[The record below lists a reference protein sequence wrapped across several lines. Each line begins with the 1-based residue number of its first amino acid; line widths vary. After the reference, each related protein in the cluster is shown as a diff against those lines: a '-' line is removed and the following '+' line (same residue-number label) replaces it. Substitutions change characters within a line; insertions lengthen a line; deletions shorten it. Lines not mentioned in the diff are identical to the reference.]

1 LVLLPIVAEQSATQ
15 HVFENRLPI
24 STSGIEKRL
33 TQGALQ
39 VTISFFKNKV
49 ILNPCQGCAIRF
61 ARASPFLLLNGGEE
75 VSITA
80 ADVQWSSQPWLSDA
94 GF

>member
-1 LVLLPIVAEQSATQ
+1 VLLPIVAEQSATQ

-61 ARASPFLLLNGGEE
+61 ARASPFLLLNGGE